1 MNILLD
7 NSRYQE
13 ICKYICIQSKQNWK
27 QWKKR
32 FTLYQIFQTN
42 WKVFHHNSNLVANLF
57 CSHPNSNKEIVT
69 EFCICHSSCAV
80 MAYAKFFEVASYKR
94 LEVQQYES
102 ANKLGLLVQKLHFT
116 NTFIDLTTGEINKS
130 VSEMESFRTVFRIIS
145 SCSYGEM
152 VRTGWIH
159 KLFGLMSEYEYRLW
173 KSWLS
178 D

>member
-1 MNILLD
+1 M
-7 NSRYQE
+7 Q
-13 ICKYICIQSKQNWK
+13 K
-27 QWKKR
+27 
-32 FTLYQIFQTN
+32 
-42 WKVFHHNSNLVANLF
+42 
-57 CSHPNSNKEIVT
+57 
-69 EFCICHSSCAV
+69 
-80 MAYAKFFEVASYKR
+80 FEVASYKG

-130 VSEMESFRTVFRIIS
+130 VNEMESFRTVFRIIS

-173 KSWLS
+173 KSWLL